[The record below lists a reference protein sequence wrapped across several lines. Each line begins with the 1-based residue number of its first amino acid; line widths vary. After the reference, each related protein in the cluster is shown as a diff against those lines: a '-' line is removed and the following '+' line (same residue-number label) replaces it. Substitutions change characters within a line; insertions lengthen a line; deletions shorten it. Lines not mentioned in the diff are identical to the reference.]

1 MRSKANTIAMNATWV
16 TVRTF
21 ALFGLAVAL
30 IIARQIVKG

>member
-1 MRSKANTIAMNATWV
+1 MTATWV

-21 ALFGLAVAL
+21 VLFWLAVAL